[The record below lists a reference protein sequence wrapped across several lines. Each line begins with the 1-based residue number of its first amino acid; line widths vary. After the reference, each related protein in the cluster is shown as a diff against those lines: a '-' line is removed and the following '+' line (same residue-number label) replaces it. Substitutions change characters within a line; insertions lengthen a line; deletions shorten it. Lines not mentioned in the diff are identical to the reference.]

1 MLRTVKSFTHIGSS
15 KKKRT
20 GATKSTRKDTVLE
33 TSRGALIGTEVCDT
47 KTYLPLYRLFARVRY
62 ALPPTGERRWRKPEP
77 LPPDWVFSDANAQP
91 RDYRTFG
98 NICPQLHGDYA
109 AVDTSE
115 WEEVVENLMHEDC
128 LYLNIWVPA
137 GVPMPSQGWPVQF
150 NLPVAGT
157 QHSIGMQQNYLDPI
171 DIFREHR
178 EDPRLIVSAN
188 SRVGVLGYLSSE
200 DLMKDGMNLRTRVSE
215 SAGNYG
221 LWDLRTALQWTYDH
235 IHLFGGNPNN
245 IIAGGSGLITA
256 LQLHYDAFQ
265 SPENRIIKRAFL
277 YSSAISIQPDPANSY
292 KPNRQFDEIC
302 HQLMIA
308 TNLPGKEKV
317 RILRE
322 VSSERL
328 LTVVRTLELDL
339 LPVTDGKDGF
349 VPAWLMQSIWD
360 GELGRRLKQRNVQ
373 VVIGDTCSER
383 SYYEHSGRAGIATRK
398 PSRGI
403 SSREALMSKLKPH
416 YPRDICDELIK
427 KYARDITDW
436 NSVYCDI
443 MADVQC
449 HAAVRGFAQC
459 LFYGGMSTQDVMRY
473 HIAWRPKCLDEWIS
487 PGLGISQVMNVP
499 VWFYSGWRAGFSKK
513 DKQDVLI
520 FTRAFSNFLKGERD
534 DGVVWG
540 TAAEFE
546 VRLFSPNGTI
556 LVAEDQMWARKLD
569 VWNMLREVQK
579 GRDTPPADSV
589 VHGMGSQWE

>member
-1 MLRTVKSFTHIGSS
+1 MLRTMKSFTHIGSN
-15 KKKRT
+15 KKKPI
-20 GATKSTRKDTVLE
+20 GATKSTKKDTILE
-33 TSRGALIGTEVCDT
+33 TSRGALI
-47 KTYLPLYRLFARVRY
+47 
-62 ALPPTGERRWRKPEP
+62 GERRWRKPEP
-77 LPPDWVFSDANAQP
+77 LPPDWVFSDANSQP
-91 RDYRTFG
+91 RDY
-98 NICPQLHGDYA
+98 HS
-109 AVDTSE
+109 SE

-137 GVPMPSQGWPVQF
+137 GVPMPSAGWPVQF
-150 NLPVAGT
+150 NFPVSGT
-157 QHSIGMQQNYLDPI
+157 QCGDGMQQNYFDPI

-178 EDPRLIVSAN
+178 EDPRVLVSAN

-200 DLMKDGMNLRTRVSE
+200 DLMKDGMDLRTRVSE

-245 IIAGGSGLITA
+245 ITAGGSGLITA

-292 KPNRQFDEIC
+292 RPTRQFDEIC
-302 HQLMIA
+302 HQLMID

-328 LTVVRTLELDL
+328 LTVVRTLELDF

-349 VPAWLMQSIWD
+349 VPAWLMQSIWN
-360 GELGRRLKQRNVQ
+360 GELGRRLKQRNAQ
-373 VVIGDTCSER
+373 VIIGDTCSER
-383 SYYEHSGRAGIATRK
+383 SYYDHAGRAGIATSR

-403 SSREALMSKLKPH
+403 SSREALMSKLKTH
-416 YPRDICDELIK
+416 YPRDICAELIK

-449 HAAVRGFAQC
+449 HAPVRGFAQC

-473 HIAWRPKCLDEWIS
+473 HIAWRPKTLDEWIS
-487 PGLGISQVMNVP
+487 PGLGISHVMDIP
-499 VWFYSGWRAGFSKK
+499 IWFYSGWRVGFSKK

-520 FTRAFSNFLKGERD
+520 FTRAFSKFLKGERTG
-534 DGVVWG
+534 GVIWG

-546 VRLFSPNGTI
+546 VRQFSPNGTV
-556 LVAEDQMWARKLD
+556 LVAEDQMWASKLD

-579 GRDTPPADSV
+579 GRDTPRADSV
-589 VHGMGSQWE
+589 VQGMGNQWG